1 MYITF
6 LSRKGKS
13 HVQIHKKND
22 DSTMNVLNNLI
33 SVTFKLLKSWKIIYV
48 RYLIS
53 SNLKDIEAYFEQSVE
68 VLIL

>member
-1 MYITF
+1 
-6 LSRKGKS
+6 
-13 HVQIHKKND
+13 
-22 DSTMNVLNNLI
+22 MNVLNNLI